1 MHSRT
6 VTVPFGSI
14 RPGPSSHLEASASLA
29 EGEDGD
35 NDNALILKADYM
47 PRSLPQA

>member
-14 RPGPSSHLEASASLA
+14 RPGPSHLEASASLA
-29 EGEDGD
+29 EREDGD
-35 NDNALILKADYM
+35 SDNALILKADYM
-47 PRSLPQA
+47 PRSLRQA